1 MSVDIN
7 NLTFF
12 KRQSHLLMDE
22 PQIVVLK
29 QGLSFNTAFSRK
41 IIKSG
46 YKRCKLALD
55 LKGDDYSTANN
66 LFIILTNEEIE
77 NGGTTLPLTHAQRN
91 NGGTPRFFV
100 SCKELIDRVP
110 RFDAMR
116 NSSSRSERRLFVKQ
130 IQDNIY
136 QVTIEANFEN
146 EVQSYKELP
155 KKGGVYRY
163 LKEGHV
169 VEIGSTNNLRLRASQ
184 HIKDKLD
191 FDCIQ
196 YSIIDDKAERFKIER
211 KHICSFKDKYGTFPK
226 YNKVLPPVLKTEGGL
241 VI

>member
-55 LKGDDYSTANN
+55 VKGDDYSTANN
-66 LFIILTNEEIE
+66 LFILLTNEEIE

-91 NGGTPRFFV
+91 NGKTPRFFV
-100 SCKELIDRVP
+100 SCKNSLIEFLDL
-110 RFDAMR
+110 M
-116 NSSSRSERRLFVKQ
+116 Q
-130 IQDNIY
+130 C
-136 QVTIEANFEN
+136 VTHLAD
-146 EVQSYKELP
+146 L
-155 KKGGVYRY
+155 R
-163 LKEGHV
+163 EGC
-169 VEIGSTNNLRLRASQ
+169 L
-184 HIKDKLD
+184 
-191 FDCIQ
+191 
-196 YSIIDDKAERFKIER
+196 
-211 KHICSFKDKYGTFPK
+211 
-226 YNKVLPPVLKTEGGL
+226 
-241 VI
+241 

>member
-55 LKGDDYSTANN
+55 VKGDDYSTANN
-66 LFIILTNEEIE
+66 LFILLTNEEIE

-116 NSSSRSERRLFVKQ
+116 CSSSRSERRLLL
-130 IQDNIY
+130 N
-136 QVTIEANFEN
+136 
-146 EVQSYKELP
+146 SYK
-155 KKGGVYRY
+155 R
-163 LKEGHV
+163 
-169 VEIGSTNNLRLRASQ
+169 I
-184 HIKDKLD
+184 
-191 FDCIQ
+191 
-196 YSIIDDKAERFKIER
+196 
-211 KHICSFKDKYGTFPK
+211 SFK
-226 YNKVLPPVLKTEGGL
+226 
-241 VI
+241 